1 MSSRPDR
8 AGSGALTLER
18 MRRDIA
24 EAIFLEP
31 SEVGDE
37 DDLIDLGLDSVRL
50 MSLALRW
57 QEAGASI
64 TFADL
69 AEHTRLARWWTLLS
83 GAASADR

>member
-1 MSSRPDR
+1 M
-8 AGSGALTLER
+8 ER

-24 EAIFLEP
+24 DAIFLDP
-31 SEVGDE
+31 SDVGDE

-57 QEAGASI
+57 AEAGAAV

-69 AEHTRLARWWTLLS
+69 AEHTQLIRWWEIVS
-83 GAASADR
+83 RAAGRTER